1 MCELK
6 RFENISDMRKKIIVC
21 SDGKKIGRI
30 NDIIFDSKLNI
41 KSFII
46 AGSFW
51 EEFRESLGIIDDID
65 PIVPVEHILEVT
77 EDEIKID
84 LQKDQLQHKLSEG
97 IITPD
102 TITYNALK
110 RKQVIDYNM
119 HPIGKICNMVFLPC
133 GEAAFILSC
142 PRQTDMTPKGFGT
155 KWDLLLPA
163 VDIESINIKTVK
175 ISVKAESLEK
185 TIGEHLLD
193 KKAADTYLNSLTK
206 KNIAEQRALLRAVPG
221 FFMK

>member
-1 MCELK
+1 
-6 RFENISDMRKKIIVC
+6 
-21 SDGKKIGRI
+21 
-30 NDIIFDSKLNI
+30 
-41 KSFII
+41 
-46 AGSFW
+46 
-51 EEFRESLGIIDDID
+51 
-65 PIVPVEHILEVT
+65 
-77 EDEIKID
+77 
-84 LQKDQLQHKLSEG
+84 
-97 IITPD
+97 
-102 TITYNALK
+102 
-110 RKQVIDYNM
+110 
-119 HPIGKICNMVFLPC
+119 MVFLPC

-142 PRQTDMTPKGFGT
+142 PKRTDMTPKGFGT

-221 FFMK
+221 YFMK